1 VDHAPGVIPFSRSFP
16 VIRAGGA
23 RFPGILLPAGR
34 PPIYHNWLI
43 RLEDKTI
50 LHALK
55 ISLNILTIEIWSF
68 RAADIRE
75 FLIALRKEKIIV
87 K

>member
-1 VDHAPGVIPFSRSFP
+1 MDHVPGIIAFSCSFP
-16 VIRAGGA
+16 VIPSGGA

-34 PPIYHNWLI
+34 PPIYHNRLI
-43 RLEDKTI
+43 RLGDKTI

-68 RAADIRE
+68 RAPDIRE
-75 FLIALRKEKIIV
+75 FLIALR
-87 K
+87 